1 MIPRDD
7 DARDAHL
14 LAALRHAPDRQA
26 APPAELSA
34 AILAA
39 ARAAVRPDVN
49 VRRGRGSWRERVS
62 TWFGRPHAPWAAAFG
77 TLALGAILGLMW
89 TTIAPPL
96 PPAAPPLADAP
107 IAARAQPSPSAS
119 VQAVAGSK
127 DAPATLAKA
136 PTPAAAA
143 RPSRVAAP
151 GSSTKGK
158 EAPAPEPP
166 PSAFAGG
173 AAPARVESPEKATGE
188 LSRRDSADA
197 ASAANAAPA
206 AAAAPAPMVMQEL
219 DLSRVRQERAAA
231 TLQLAAKRVDLMSS
245 LDGRVRSAS
254 GDGVWRGAAASW
266 PHGEAQR
273 RWWASVKE
281 ATQGRWQLQTTERD
295 LAAPWLTL
303 TADNRNVV
311 RFWIEDGALWVR
323 EGDGLWRAAVGEA
336 QLREWQEA
344 VARW

>member
-7 DARDAHL
+7 ETRDAHL

-26 APPAELSA
+26 APPAELST

-39 ARAAVRPDVN
+39 ARAAVRRDAHVT
-49 VRRGRGSWRERVS
+49 RGRGTWRERMTS
-62 TWFGRPHAPWAAAFG
+62 WLGRPRAPWAAAFG

-96 PPAAPPLADAP
+96 PPATPPLADAP
-107 IAARAQPSPSAS
+107 IAARALPSPSAS
-119 VQAVAGSK
+119 VQAVGGSK
-127 DAPATLAKA
+127 DASDTLAQSQ
-136 PTPAAAA
+136 TPAAAA
-143 RPSRVAAP
+143 RPSTVIAA
-151 GSSTKGK
+151 GSSTKGV
-158 EAPAPEPP
+158 ETPAQEPP
-166 PSAFAGG
+166 PRAFAGA
-173 AAPARVESPEKATGE
+173 AAPSRAASLEKATAE

-197 ASAANAAPA
+197 PSTANAAP
-206 AAAAPAPMVMQEL
+206 AAAAPAPMVMQES
-219 DLSRVRQERAAA
+219 DLGRARQERAAA
-231 TLQLAAKRVDLMSS
+231 APLLAAKRVDLMSS

-273 RWWASVKE
+273 RWWASVTQ
-281 ATQGRWQLQTTERD
+281 ATQGRWQLQTTDRA
-295 LAAPWLTL
+295 LPAPWLTL
-303 TADNRNVV
+303 TADSRNVV

-336 QLREWQEA
+336 QLREWQET